1 MALDIVNFEEAKA
14 KLAEPAPAPDKHKPD
29 DDELAQWLVPA
40 LRGKLAFFHSE
51 WKMYDAGCWRP
62 RNAAEMRRYI
72 RQELRQFRRQGVAV
86 NQGRI
91 KALSSMLED
100 ELFIPDKVI
109 SAQSEARKEY
119 INLRN
124 GLFNLSTF
132 RLEEHR
138 PELFF
143 TTQLAFDFDPDASAP
158 TFHRYL
164 NTSLV
169 LSNGKTD
176 HALVWLVKEALAYSM
191 TARTDLKASFWLVG
205 EKDSGKSTFVSV
217 IKGLMG
223 ELHAT
228 IDLTQL
234 ATNRFILA
242 SAVGKRVITF
252 TEASESSMLPDAIYK
267 TLTGGSDD
275 IQVDVKNRDPITFRP
290 EAKIWWAMNG
300 MPRMQDR
307 SGATARRITIIPFN
321 RSIPADQRISD
332 LENRLLRER
341 SGIFNELITAMKR
354 MINGG
359 GFDYCEQSDQRL
371 QQYVMENDT
380 EQVFI
385 AECCELHES
394 YRVRSSELYSE
405 YAEWCKAGNFKPKN
419 ANQIAKEWRRL
430 GFERRTSDGAWWHGV
445 RISQKKS

>member
-1 MALDIVNFEEAKA
+1 MAQIIEFHQAQAQEESDSK
-14 KLAEPAPAPDKHKPD
+14 EHSVHKPD
-29 DDELAQWLVPA
+29 DDMLAQWLVPN
-40 LRGKLAFFHSE
+40 LRGHLAFFHSE
-51 WKMYDAGCWRP
+51 WKMYEGGCWRP

-72 RQELRQFRRQGVAV
+72 RQELRAFRRQGVAV

-91 KALSSMLED
+91 KALASMLED

-109 SAQSEARKEY
+109 SAQAEARKQY

-132 RLEEHR
+132 QMEAHTADLY
-138 PELFF
+138 F
-143 TTQLAFDFDPDASAP
+143 TTQLDFDFDEGAACP
-158 TFHRYL
+158 TFNRYL

-169 LSNGKTD
+169 LPNGKPD
-176 HALVWLVKEALAYSM
+176 FSLVWLVKQALAYSM
-191 TARTDLKASFWLVG
+191 TARTDMKASFWLVG
-205 EKDSGKSTFVSV
+205 EKDSGKSTFISV

-223 ELHAT
+223 DLHAT

-300 MPRMQDR
+300 MPRIADR
-307 SGATARRITIIPFN
+307 SGATTRRITIIPFN
-321 RSIPADQRISD
+321 RSIPADQRIAD
-332 LENRLLRER
+332 LEQRLLGER
-341 SGIFNELITAMKR
+341 SGIFNELVTSLQRLMR
-354 MINGG
+354 QGE
-359 GFDYCEQSDQRL
+359 FEFCEQSDERL
-371 QQYVMENDT
+371 KQYVMENDT
-380 EQVFI
+380 EQVFVS
-385 AECCELHES
+385 ECCDVHEA
-394 YRVRSSELYSE
+394 YKVRSSELYSE
-405 YAEWCKAGNFKPKN
+405 YAEWCRLGNFKPKN

-430 GFERRTSDGAWWHGV
+430 GFERRTSDGAWWHGLKV
-445 RISQKKS
+445 AQKNS